1 MISENSC
8 LLPNDTCITKSL
20 QRPEER
26 FVFFVTAPT
35 SLRFHHLAPRGW
47 GLHISNNCWNM
58 LQCFLELILLKISYH
73 AVKPSDTKKRK
84 HCLVAA
90 KLRCKTRWETA
101 LGETRLDILAGRPIK
116 SSCIW
121 HAKVSGFNIHRDF
134 SQWSNIESHVW
145 FT

>member
-26 FVFFVTAPT
+26 FGFFLSPPRRPFASTTWLQEAEVFT
-35 SLRFHHLAPRGW
+35 SATTVE
-47 GLHISNNCWNM
+47 ICYSV
-58 LQCFLELILLKISYH
+58 FLELILLKISYH
-73 AVKPSDTKKRK
+73 AAKPSDTKKRK

-116 SSCIW
+116 SSCI
-121 HAKVSGFNIHRDF
+121 
-134 SQWSNIESHVW
+134 
-145 FT
+145 